1 MIRQTIVADVF
12 YPAGRVRAAS
22 EAAML
27 TSPLAGG
34 GEGKVRPLMIMLP
47 HAGWAYS
54 GRVAGMVIAR
64 AEIPKN
70 LVILGPCHRIRGKG
84 LGVWDKGAWDTP
96 LGPVPINEKLASDI
110 IKAGGG
116 FEADYAPHEQ
126 DHCIE
131 VLLPLLKIARPE
143 VRIVPIAI
151 SEPDPAK
158 LLKAGEVLAKVLR
171 QYEASDGEM
180 PLLVVSSDMSHY
192 ISHDAARKQDA
203 KALEA
208 MVGLRPEEL
217 YRVVGEE
224 NISMCGVLPAT
235 LALQVCKNL
244 NASKGELISYATSGQ
259 VSGDMDRV
267 VGYAELMVS

>member
-1 MIRQTIVADVF
+1 MIRQAIVADMF
-12 YPAGRVRAAS
+12 YPAGRARAAS

-27 TSPLAGG
+27 TSPLAGD
-34 GEGKVRPLMIMLP
+34 GEAKISPLMIMLP
-47 HAGWAYS
+47 HAGWVYS

-64 AEIPKN
+64 AEIPKD
-70 LVILGPCHRIRGKG
+70 LIILGPCHRVRGKG
-84 LGVWDKGAWDTP
+84 LGVWDKGAWETP
-96 LGPVPINEKLASDI
+96 LGAVPVNEKLASEI
-110 IKAGGG
+110 IESGGG

-131 VLLPLLKIARPE
+131 VLLPLLKIGQPE
-143 VRIVPIAI
+143 LKIVPIAV

-158 LLKAGEVLAKVLR
+158 LFAAGGALAGVMR
-171 QYEASDGEM
+171 QCEASGGEM

-192 ISHDAARKQDA
+192 ISHDAACKQDA

-208 MVGLRPEEL
+208 MVDLRPEEL

-235 LALQVCKNL
+235 LALQACKNL
-244 NASKGELISYATSGQ
+244 GASKGELISYATSGQ

-267 VGYAELMVS
+267 VGYAGLMVY